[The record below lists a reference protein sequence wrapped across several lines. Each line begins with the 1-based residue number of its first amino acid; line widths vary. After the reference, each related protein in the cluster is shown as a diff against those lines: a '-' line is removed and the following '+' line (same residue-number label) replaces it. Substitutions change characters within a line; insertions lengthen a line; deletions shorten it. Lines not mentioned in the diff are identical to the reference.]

1 MGDDKEKANRF
12 NDEVKH
18 KGKDRGEMDAGET
31 HGSGGTAG
39 ITGDQVAQ
47 NRGGGSGASGSGGQ
61 GGGSQGGGG
70 QGNLKG

>member
-1 MGDDKEKANRF
+1 MADSNEKAEPF
-12 NDEVKH
+12 DEELKH
-18 KGKDRGEMDAGET
+18 KGKIKGEMNADDT

-39 ITGDQVAQ
+39 ITGDQRAQ
-47 NRGGGSGASGSGGQ
+47 NRGGGSGAGGSGGQ